1 MHTDTWARFFDSFS
15 PSRGAHLCVVDS
27 LSQSNGVDADVNVTT
42 LVHELEVG
50 GALDPRGSARERQVK
65 LQVDSLRV
73 SCDGRRR

>member
-1 MHTDTWARFFDSFS
+1 M
-15 PSRGAHLCVVDS
+15 DS

-50 GALDPRGSARERQVK
+50 GALDPRGSTRERQVK

>member
-1 MHTDTWARFFDSFS
+1 M
-15 PSRGAHLCVVDS
+15 DS